1 MYSITIYLKTR
12 NFYPLTIIMSNF
24 NLKNNPVV
32 ISKDTM
38 NRLIKDVKEITQHPL
53 SDNSIYYSHDEE
65 NMLKGYAMIIGPSD
79 TPYFGGYYFFE
90 LNFPVNYPYSPPHI
104 IYCTNAEKIRFNPNL
119 YVNGKVCLS
128 LLNTWKGEQWT
139 SCQTISSILL
149 TICTI
154 LIKNPL
160 LNEPGINDHHH
171 DFEKYNKIIQY
182 KNIDIAILQILQKK
196 IGVFL
201 DQFKVFDSEIKD
213 NFKKNAIKIRDYL
226 EEKKSTES
234 ESILLTTG
242 LYNMNVKIDW
252 NELYEKFM
260 ISYNMEMNDNG
271 DKQMIEK
278 NTHTYTQEKKHG

>member
-1 MYSITIYLKTR
+1 
-12 NFYPLTIIMSNF
+12 MSKF

-38 NRLIKDVKEITQHPL
+38 NRLIKDVKEIIQHPL

-160 LNEPGINDHHH
+160 LNEPGIKRDHH

-271 DKQMIEK
+271 DEQMIEK
-278 NTHTYTQEKKHG
+278 DTDTDTHTQEKNTVKNNNNIKN

>member
-1 MYSITIYLKTR
+1 
-12 NFYPLTIIMSNF
+12 MSKF

-38 NRLIKDVKEITQHPL
+38 NRLIKDVKEIIQHPL

-160 LNEPGINDHHH
+160 LNEPGIKRDHH
-171 DFEKYNKIIQY
+171 DFEKYNTIIQY

-271 DKQMIEK
+271 DEQMIEK
-278 NTHTYTQEKKHG
+278 NTDTHTQEKNTVKNNNNIKN

>member
-1 MYSITIYLKTR
+1 
-12 NFYPLTIIMSNF
+12 MSKF

-38 NRLIKDVKEITQHPL
+38 NRLIKDVKEIIQHPL

-160 LNEPGINDHHH
+160 LNEPGIKRDHH
-171 DFEKYNKIIQY
+171 DFEKYNTIIQY

-201 DQFKVFDSEIKD
+201 DQFKVFDTEIKD

-234 ESILLTTG
+234 ESRLLTTG

-260 ISYNMEMNDNG
+260 ISYNMEMNHNG
-271 DKQMIEK
+271 DEQMIEK
-278 NTHTYTQEKKHG
+278 NTDTHTQEKNTVKNNNNIKN

>member
-1 MYSITIYLKTR
+1 
-12 NFYPLTIIMSNF
+12 MSKF

-38 NRLIKDVKEITQHPL
+38 NRLIKDVKEIIQHPL

-160 LNEPGINDHHH
+160 LNEPGIKRDHH

-271 DKQMIEK
+271 DEQMIEK
-278 NTHTYTQEKKHG
+278 NTDTDTHTQEKNTVKNNNNIKN